1 MGTISNLLDCCHF
14 CNYLLNYFDLSVI
27 SHAPFGALANSVYVT
42 LPTSSASILPELG
55 FLILVMLPL
64 ICASMLVQS

>member
-27 SHAPFGALANSVYVT
+27 LHAPFGALANSVYVT
-42 LPTSSASILPELG
+42 LPTSSASILPEIG
-55 FLILVMLPL
+55 F
-64 ICASMLVQS
+64 